1 MRSATPI
8 ASFGA
13 SVFFVA
19 VLLNLSSSQVS
30 GATPTLL
37 SADLTPYM
45 GVHRLVL
52 VFPGN
57 GPKEEAFL
65 DQWDSPSV
73 QSRMEHRSLLIFQVR
88 DRALIEKLRSSL
100 APEETGFRVWLIGRS
115 GHLVFSTSR
124 DLEPWEIFSRIDVM
138 PGRQRE
144 IRQHND
150 WDAGRQASP

>member
-1 MRSATPI
+1 M
-8 ASFGA
+8 
-13 SVFFVA
+13 A
-19 VLLNLSSSQVS
+19 VLLNLSGSQVF
-30 GATPTLL
+30 GTTPTLL

-45 GVHRLVL
+45 GIHRMVL

-65 DQWDSPSV
+65 DQWESAPV

-88 DRALIEKLRSSL
+88 DRDLIEKLRSSF
-100 APEETGFRVWLIGRS
+100 APKETGFRVWLIGLN
-115 GHLVFSTSR
+115 GHLVFSTSH
-124 DLEPWEIFSRIDVM
+124 DVEAWEIFSRIDAL

-150 WDAGRQASP
+150 WDAGREVSP